1 MKRYNRILREGTCAT
16 TVKNTSL
23 SRRER
28 KKIETKEKIFKAA
41 LSLFLEKGFENTT
54 VEEITEKADVGKG
67 TFFNYFPRK
76 ESILIYL
83 GERRMEAIQEAF
95 RETISEDLTIE
106 AILKRIFEILAQE
119 NLKEKP
125 LVKWIVMQSF
135 KARKS
140 VKEEVKE
147 QQHYF
152 RSLLEHLIDKG
163 QRRGE
168 IRREFK
174 ALKLAEILEGI
185 YFSSVFKWLES
196 EKEDSLAG
204 DLLEKIEIIF
214 EGIRPR

>member
-1 MKRYNRILREGTCAT
+1 M
-16 TVKNTSL
+16 KNTSL

>member
-1 MKRYNRILREGTCAT
+1 M
-16 TVKNTSL
+16 KNTSL
-23 SRRER
+23 PRRER

-76 ESILIYL
+76 ESLLIYL
-83 GERRMEAIQEAF
+83 GERRREAIQEAF
-95 RETISEDLTIE
+95 RETILEDLTIE

-119 NLKEKP
+119 NVKEKP

-135 KARKS
+135 KSRQS
-140 VKEEVKE
+140 VKEEVRE

-168 IRREFK
+168 LRREFK

-204 DLLEKIEIIF
+204 DLLEKIEILF
-214 EGIRPR
+214 EGIRPK

>member
-1 MKRYNRILREGTCAT
+1 
-16 TVKNTSL
+16 VKNTSL
-23 SRRER
+23 PRRER

-76 ESILIYL
+76 ESLLIYL
-83 GERRMEAIQEAF
+83 GERRREAIQEAF
-95 RETISEDLTIE
+95 RETILEDLTIE

-119 NLKEKP
+119 NVKEKP

-135 KARKS
+135 KSRQS
-140 VKEEVKE
+140 VKEEVRE

-168 IRREFK
+168 LRREFK

-204 DLLEKIEIIF
+204 DLLEKIEILF
-214 EGIRPR
+214 EGIRPK